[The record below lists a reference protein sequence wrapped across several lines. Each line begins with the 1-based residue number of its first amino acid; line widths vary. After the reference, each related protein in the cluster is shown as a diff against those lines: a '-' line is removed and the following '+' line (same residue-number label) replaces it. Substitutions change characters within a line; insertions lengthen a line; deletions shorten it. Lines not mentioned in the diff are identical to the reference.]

1 MTSPPA
7 VGLLQSKKVEF
18 GTRLTRGW
26 DPSGITSQQRC
37 SQKLTSKE
45 LERGNHCRDG
55 NIPTS
60 TYILNKKLSPVIY
73 KDIHRLKTNTSST
86 STWLLLL
93 FWLILQNQ
101 TGADGCQGFD
111 EPLKASALLCL
122 IEGKWNILFWNANYL
137 TLSLLFSCFNGV
149 IALEEGRWN
158 SLLSSIPCA
167 GAPTV
172 SRTHVSLVSQEL

>member
-93 FWLILQNQ
+93 FWLIYKIKLEQMAVRGLMNRLRLLPCF
-101 TGADGCQGFD
+101 AW
-111 EPLKASALLCL
+111 LKASGTFYFEMQM
-122 IEGKWNILFWNANYL
+122 IS
-137 TLSLLFSCFNGV
+137 LSLCFFP
-149 IALEEGRWN
+149 ALMEW
-158 SLLSSIPCA
+158 L
-167 GAPTV
+167 
-172 SRTHVSLVSQEL
+172 H